1 MRGTKAILEL
11 RQGAAEQYKASL
23 YIRAADGIPAADFS
37 KTIEQIKLKFQQK
50 YPGFDLI
57 KKGNEYVVKPGTFK
71 SMNAAEVAISYILDD
86 KMPTWEVPNM
96 IAKYYTTTG
105 AIRNIKR
112 D

>member
-1 MRGTKAILEL
+1 MRGTKAVLEL
-11 RQGAAEQYKASL
+11 RQGIAEQHKATLYIKAAE
-23 YIRAADGIPAADFS
+23 GITAADFD
-37 KTIEQIKLKFQQK
+37 KTIDQTKLKFQQK

-71 SMNAAEVAISYILDD
+71 SMNAAEIAISYILDN
-86 KMPTWEVPNM
+86 KMPAWEVPNM
-96 IAKYYTTTG
+96 ITKYYTTTS